1 MVVTDQET
9 IILSEEDIQVI
20 INDVNDY
27 LSGISLSDIEP
38 DTESSSY
45 SSKDN
50 ELEIKSLP
58 GLMVYI
64 DWTAD
69 YWYKCWT
76 EYWTDP
82 VCYPEF
88 SDGGVDDVWCDGI
101 ELMHDEYE
109 IENCE
114 KINERICKAV
124 YGKAKTAYD
133 ERMAR
138 KRAARERILAKQ
150 RAKYAAKREKAN
162 PKAV

>member
-1 MVVTDQET
+1 MKVTDQE
-9 IILSEEDIQVI
+9 IAVLSEEEIQAI
-20 INDVNDY
+20 INEVQEY

-45 SSKDN
+45 SSEEN
-50 ELEIKSLP
+50 ELEIESIP
-58 GLMVYI
+58 GLMVYVN
-64 DWTAD
+64 WTAD

-88 SDGGVDDVWCDGI
+88 SDGEIEDVWCDHI
-101 ELMHDEYE
+101 ELVHDEFE

-114 KINERICKAV
+114 VISERICKAV
-124 YGKAKTAYD
+124 YDKAKAAYD

-138 KRAARERILAKQ
+138 KRAARERRLAEQKA
-150 RAKYAAKREKAN
+150 RYAAKREKEN

>member
-1 MVVTDQET
+1 MKVTDQE
-9 IILSEEDIQVI
+9 IAILSEDEIQVI
-20 INDVNDY
+20 INEVNDY

-45 SSKDN
+45 SSEGN
-50 ELEIKSLP
+50 ELEIESIP
-58 GLMVYI
+58 GLMVYV

-88 SDGGVDDVWCDGI
+88 SDGEIEDVWCDHI
-101 ELMHDEYE
+101 ELVHDEFE
-109 IENCE
+109 IENCDE
-114 KINERICKAV
+114 ICERICKAV
-124 YGKAKTAYD
+124 YDKAKAVYD

-138 KRAARERILAKQ
+138 KRAARERKLAEQ
-150 RAKYAAKREKAN
+150 RAIYAAKREKEN

>member
-1 MVVTDQET
+1 MKVTDQG
-9 IILSEEDIQVI
+9 IAVLSEEEIQAI
-20 INDVNDY
+20 INEVHEY
-27 LSGISLSDIEP
+27 LSGISLNDIEP

-45 SSKDN
+45 SRDED
-50 ELEIKSLP
+50 ELEIKSVP
-58 GLMVYI
+58 GLMVYV

-88 SDGGVDDVWCDGI
+88 SDGEVEDVWCNGI
-101 ELMHDEYE
+101 ELLHDEFE

-114 KINERICKAV
+114 EINKRICDAV
-124 YGKAKTAYD
+124 YDKAKAAYD

-138 KRAARERILAKQ
+138 KRAARERRLAEQKA
-150 RAKYAAKREKAN
+150 RYSAKREKEN
-162 PKAV
+162 LKAV